1 MMLRRFF
8 TKDPRPGGV
17 GRRRRRSSMSTMMM
31 MIVSCL
37 LVMTTRNH
45 NNNHQ
50 IHAAPLHDLI
60 IELPGYGRPPTPHFS
75 GYLDASDGCDT
86 AVNGPICKIHYWLAL
101 ADKENKNENED
112 EATSSN
118 DSKSTTATTSPTVL
132 WLNGGPGSSSILG
145 WLQEVGPLLMNASG
159 GLMENPY
166 SWTKA
171 GVNLL
176 AIEAPMG
183 VGFSYCSSQ
192 LDDGK
197 ACMNS
202 DTSTAQA
209 SRAALVDF
217 FTTKFP
223 ELAPGPFYI
232 AGESYAGVYI
242 PTLSKELLEHPT
254 SKDVVPLEG
263 IMVGDPCTDNKV
275 QRESMDSLWYS
286 NKYGMMDSDVYDT
299 LTSDDCDGIYDT
311 SKKSV
316 MMQLMS
322 QRNFTGSDGGYL
334 SSKSHQSIGKK
345 WSNHVTASELNN
357 ELRAI
362 DNLTE
367 RRRMAEALYQERVLG
382 MDVVTTDIDGGG
394 DGGDGVSIEVDVV
407 DSSSLSSSSG
417 KKNLREA
424 STNNDG
430 TVTRPAIPDKCKLAN
445 RKFLLSSS
453 NSLSQGWSDLYID
466 DYSLFAPV
474 TSKEDEQMADYL
486 NSPAVRRALNVEE
499 APVKTWP
506 SPDVGFIY
514 HKEYNACNWQ
524 PNIKYPTTSMID
536 IYQEIIPHLSRTWI
550 YNGDTD
556 PCVSYEGTREAV
568 KQILFDELDGGSYR
582 PWFYNQTGASLKVLE
597 EKAIKFGPNLVAQ
610 SLEAA
615 QFGGEV
621 VDYQS
626 GLKFIT
632 FHGSGHMV
640 PQFRPQAALH
650 FLTKFIHGNVDVN
663 ANSNVNNKDE
673 ATSLV
678 QNKNDFSL
686 SPLFESNSTLLGY
699 NEIEFRD
706 YMKEWT
712 ESAMTQPYV
721 RPVHD

>member
-1 MMLRRFF
+1 
-8 TKDPRPGGV
+8 
-17 GRRRRRSSMSTMMM
+17 
-31 MIVSCL
+31 
-37 LVMTTRNH
+37 
-45 NNNHQ
+45 
-50 IHAAPLHDLI
+50 
-60 IELPGYGRPPTPHFS
+60 
-75 GYLDASDGCDT
+75 
-86 AVNGPICKIHYWLAL
+86 
-101 ADKENKNENED
+101 
-112 EATSSN
+112 
-118 DSKSTTATTSPTVL
+118 
-132 WLNGGPGSSSILG
+132 
-145 WLQEVGPLLMNASG
+145 
-159 GLMENPY
+159 
-166 SWTKA
+166 
-171 GVNLL
+171 
-176 AIEAPMG
+176 
-183 VGFSYCSSQ
+183 
-192 LDDGK
+192 
-197 ACMNS
+197 
-202 DTSTAQA
+202 
-209 SRAALVDF
+209 
-217 FTTKFP
+217 
-223 ELAPGPFYI
+223 
-232 AGESYAGVYI
+232 
-242 PTLSKELLEHPT
+242 
-254 SKDVVPLEG
+254 
-263 IMVGDPCTDNKV
+263 
-275 QRESMDSLWYS
+275 
-286 NKYGMMDSDVYDT
+286 
-299 LTSDDCDGIYDT
+299 
-311 SKKSV
+311 
-316 MMQLMS
+316 MQLMS
-322 QRNFTGSDGGYL
+322 QRNFTDSSASGSL
-334 SSKSHQSIGKK
+334 SSKSHQSIGKQ

-362 DNLTE
+362 DNLIE

-382 MDVVTTDIDGGG
+382 IDVVSTDIDGGDG
-394 DGGDGVSIEVDVV
+394 GNGGDGVST
-407 DSSSLSSSSG
+407 S

-430 TVTRPAIPDKCKLAN
+430 TTVAARRPAIPDQCTLAN

-453 NSLSQGWSDLYID
+453 HSLSQGWSDLYID

-474 TSKEDEQMADYL
+474 TSKEDEHMAAYL
-486 NSPAVRRALNVEE
+486 NSPAVRRALHVEN
-499 APVKTWP
+499 APITTWP

-524 PNIKYPTTSMID
+524 PTIKYPTTSMVD
-536 IYQEIIPHLSRTWI
+536 IYQEIIPQLERTWI

-650 FLTKFIHGNVDVN
+650 FLTKFVHGNVDVDVN

-673 ATSLV
+673 NTVDTSMV
-678 QNKNDFSL
+678 QSNNDFSL

-699 NEIEFRD
+699 NELEFRD
-706 YMKEWT
+706 YMKKWT

>member
-1 MMLRRFF
+1 MM
-8 TKDPRPGGV
+8 TIA
-17 GRRRRRSSMSTMMM
+17 SC
-31 MIVSCL
+31 MIL
-37 LVMTTRNH
+37 MTTIK
-45 NNNHQ
+45 NNNQ
-50 IHAAPLHDLI
+50 ITVHAAPLNDLI
-60 IELPGYGRPPTPHFS
+60 IELPGYGRPPTPQFS

-86 AVNGPICKIHYWLAL
+86 EVNGPICKIHYWLAL
-101 ADKENKNENED
+101 ADEENE
-112 EATSSN
+112 ASN
-118 DSKSTTATTSPTVL
+118 GNEETAGYPTVL

-145 WLQEVGPLLMNASG
+145 WLQEVGPLLMNATG

-192 LDDGK
+192 LDGK
-197 ACMNS
+197 ACKNS
-202 DTSTAQA
+202 DTSTAEV

-223 ELAPGPFYI
+223 ELARRPFYI

-242 PTLSKELLEHPT
+242 PTLSKELLEHST
-254 SKDVVPLEG
+254 SKGVVPLQG

-275 QRESMDSLWYS
+275 QSESMDPLWYS
-286 NKYGMMDSDVYDT
+286 NKYGLMDSDVYDT

-311 SKKSV
+311 SKKSI
-316 MMQLMS
+316 MKQYFMMS
-322 QRNFTGSDGGYL
+322 QRNSTTTTGESTAYL
-334 SSKSHQSIGKK
+334 SSKLHQSGVGKK

-357 ELRAI
+357 ELRGI
-362 DNLTE
+362 DNLIE
-367 RRRMAEALYQERVLG
+367 RRRMAETLYQQRVLG
-382 MDVVTTDIDGGG
+382 IDIDTTDIDGGG
-394 DGGDGVSIEVDVV
+394 DGEGVSIGGDVV

-424 STNNDG
+424 STGNDG

-453 NSLSQGWSDLYID
+453 NSLSQGWNDLYID

-474 TSKEDEQMADYL
+474 TSKEDKQMADYL

-499 APVKTWP
+499 APIKTWP
-506 SPDVGFIY
+506 SPEVGFIY
-514 HKEYNACNWQ
+514 HKEYSACNWQ
-524 PNIKYPTTSMID
+524 PKIKYPNTSMVD

-568 KQILFDELDGGSYR
+568 KQILLEELDGGSYR

-650 FLTKFIHGNVDVN
+650 FLTKFIYGN
-663 ANSNVNNKDE
+663 ANGNNKDE
-673 ATSLV
+673 DNVDTITV
-678 QNKNDFSL
+678 QNNNDFSL
-686 SPLFESNSTLLGY
+686 SPLFKSNATLLGF

-712 ESAMTQPYV
+712 ESAMTEPYV